1 MTISISTSVGGVVR
15 AIWEDDVELYREFG
29 TDGVT
34 VTLGPRAYTA
44 VELAQKAERVN
55 RTTVQSN
62 ATSLRTQLDAGIAT
76 LLTDI
81 SDLNAVAGQAVPASL
96 TVMWT
101 RHQQLAAGLK
111 RTNKA
116 VVGLARIIAGSLSTT
131 DTGV

>member
-1 MTISISTSVGGVVR
+1 MSISVSVTVGGVVR
-15 AIWEDDVELYREFG
+15 AIWEDDVEQYREFG

-44 VELAQKAERVN
+44 VELAAKAERVS
-55 RTTVQSN
+55 RLTVQTN
-62 ATSLRTQLDAGIAT
+62 AANLRTQLDAGIAT

-81 SDLNAVAGQAVPASL
+81 SDLNAVAGQAAPASL
-96 TVMWT
+96 AVMWT
-101 RHQQLAAGLK
+101 RHQLLAAGLR
-111 RTNKA
+111 RTDKA